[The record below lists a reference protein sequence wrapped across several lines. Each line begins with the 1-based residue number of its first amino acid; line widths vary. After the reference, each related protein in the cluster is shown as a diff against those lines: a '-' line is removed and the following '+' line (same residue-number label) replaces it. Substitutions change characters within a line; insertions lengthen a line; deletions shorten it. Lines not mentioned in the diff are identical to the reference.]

1 MRNRVQAIARDVHRR
16 NFLSPQQRREF
27 SNIWE
32 LGHQAQPFYKPS
44 CPLRTSVTC
53 IVDRDATN
61 PCTQQ
66 TSYNIFAGLGIWK
79 MAEMTIAPVA
89 SHGFFIDG
97 HWRDDGD
104 IVEIRAPYDG
114 NLIARVVQGC
124 REHVEAAIAA
134 AVKAFGTTRRLP
146 AFERQR
152 VLRRISA
159 SMAERKEEFARTLA
173 QEAGKPIKGARTEV
187 ERAVFTFNVAAEES
201 TRIYG
206 EYLPLDWQEFTAG
219 RWGIVRRFP
228 LGPIV
233 GITPFNFPI
242 NLVAHKVAPAIAAG
256 CSMIL
261 KPAPQTPLCS
271 LLLAECVQQA
281 GWPDGGLNV
290 LPLSNEDAG
299 FLVSDDRIKLISFTG
314 SVPVGWEIKR
324 RSGKKKVVLELGGNA
339 AVIVH
344 SDADL
349 AYAAERCIFG
359 GFAYAGQTCISV
371 QRILVEHSVY
381 GRFTDLLVEG
391 VKKLHVGDP
400 LDEKTDVGPLIR
412 ESDAVRTIGWIEE
425 AVHAGARVLCGG
437 HRDGMIVEPAILT
450 GTKPDMKV
458 NCQEIFGPVVTV
470 EPYKDF
476 DQALRQVNNSSF
488 GLQAGVFTRD
498 AKLLFQAYDELE
510 VGGLIAGDVPSF
522 RVDHMPYGG
531 VKDSGLGREGLRYA
545 IEEMTE
551 PKLLV
556 MNLR

>member
-1 MRNRVQAIARDVHRR
+1 
-16 NFLSPQQRREF
+16 
-27 SNIWE
+27 
-32 LGHQAQPFYKPS
+32 
-44 CPLRTSVTC
+44 
-53 IVDRDATN
+53 
-61 PCTQQ
+61 
-66 TSYNIFAGLGIWK
+66 

-89 SHGFFIDG
+89 THGFFVDG
-97 HWRDDGD
+97 RWQEAGN

-114 NLIARVVQGC
+114 SLIARVFQGR
-124 REHVEAAIAA
+124 REHAEAAIAA

-159 SMAERKEEFARTLA
+159 HISERKDEFARTLA
-173 QEAGKPIKGARTEV
+173 QEAGKPIRGARTEV
-187 ERAVFTFNVAAEES
+187 ERAIFTFNVAAEES

-219 RWGIVRRFP
+219 RWGLVRRFP
-228 LGPIV
+228 LGPV
-233 GITPFNFPI
+233 AGITPFNFPI

-256 CSMIL
+256 CPMVL

-290 LPLSNEDAG
+290 IPLSNEDAG
-299 FLVSDDRIKLISFTG
+299 VLVTDERIKLISFTG
-314 SVPVGWEIKR
+314 SVPVGWDIKR
-324 RSGKKKVVLELGGNA
+324 RAGKKKVVLELGGNA

-349 AYAAERCIFG
+349 AYAADRCVMG

-371 QRILVEHSVY
+371 QRVFVEHSVY
-381 GRFTDLLVEG
+381 GRFADLLVEG
-391 VKKLHVGDP
+391 VKKLKVGDP
-400 LDEKTDVGPLIR
+400 LDESTDVGPLIR
-412 ESDAVRTIGWIEE
+412 ESDAMRTAAWIEE
-425 AVHAGARVLCGG
+425 AVRSGARLLFGG
-437 HRDGMIVEPAILT
+437 KRNGMFVEPTVLT

-458 NCQEIFGPVVTV
+458 NSQEIFGPVVTV
-470 EPYKDF
+470 EPYRDF
-476 DQALRQVNNSSF
+476 DQAIRQVNNSVY
-488 GLQAGVFTRD
+488 GMQAGVFTRD
-498 AKLLFQAYDELE
+498 AKLMFQAYDELE
-510 VGGLIAGDVPSF
+510 VGGVIAGDVPSF
-522 RVDHMPYGG
+522 RIDHMPYGG

-551 PKLLV
+551 SKLLV